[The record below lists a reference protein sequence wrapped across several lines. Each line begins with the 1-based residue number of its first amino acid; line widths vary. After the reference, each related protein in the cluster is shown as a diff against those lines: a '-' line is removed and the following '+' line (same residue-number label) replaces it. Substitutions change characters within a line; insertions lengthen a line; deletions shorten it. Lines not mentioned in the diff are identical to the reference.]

1 MHARTMEQRTIS
13 NELLAGTI
21 RELAGLLGQAGRGH
35 AAAVLDDEAAAIS
48 AGVPP
53 RGLHALRRMNALR
66 AGLAAAAAAADELE
80 HGAPE
85 RARLRAL
92 AADIGRALAN

>member
-1 MHARTMEQRTIS
+1 MEHRTIS
-13 NELLAGTI
+13 NDVLAGTI

-35 AAAVLDDEAAAIS
+35 AASVLDDEAAAMA
-48 AGVPP
+48 AGVTP

-66 AGLAAAAAAADELE
+66 AGLAAAADAADELDR
-80 HGAPE
+80 GAPE

-92 AADIGRALAN
+92 AADIGRALAKN